1 MKLLLISSEFPPGPG
16 GIGHHAYSLCT
27 SLIRKG
33 HEVVVLTVTD
43 FASHEQVQTFDD
55 EHDFKIIR
63 FPRIG
68 WKTYLNRV
76 LITERT
82 VRQGGF
88 DRILLTGKFSLWLGL
103 YIKWRFSGI
112 PTLAI
117 VHGSEVNPAGR
128 WVRRLTHHAIE
139 KADRIVSVS
148 HFTTSLLP
156 EQVRKSKSIDIIPN
170 GIDTKLLSSYPAET
184 SIDLQGA
191 PRLLTVGHVSP
202 RKGQHRVIAALP
214 ALRAIYPDL
223 HYHIVGRPV
232 TQLSLEK
239 MADALGVSDMITFH
253 GTAPTHQSLTAYYQ
267 HADVFMLLSENQPN
281 GDVEGFGIV
290 ALEANYF
297 GMPVVGALYCG
308 VEDAV
313 NNGKTGML
321 VDGNNVTE
329 ICDAVRKC
337 MEQKD
342 EMSRQARLWS
352 LRHDWNQIV
361 DQFLEVLK

>member
-43 FASHEQVQTFDD
+43 FATAEQVRAFD
-55 EHDFKIIR
+55 EAHDIEIIR

-68 WKTYLNRV
+68 WRTYLNRV
-76 LITERT
+76 FMTDRT
-82 VRQGGF
+82 VRRGGF

-103 YIKWRFSGI
+103 YIKWRFPSI
-112 PTLAI
+112 PTIAI
-117 VHGSEVNPAGR
+117 VHGSEVNPSGR
-128 WVRRLTHHAIE
+128 LVRKLTHQAIE

-148 HFTTSLLP
+148 RFTTSLLP
-156 EQVRKSKSIDIIPN
+156 EQVRKNKHIDIIPN
-170 GIDTKLLSSYPAET
+170 GIDTLLLSSYPT
-184 SIDLQGA
+184 DTKIDLKGS

-214 ALRAIYPDL
+214 ALRAIYPEL
-223 HYHIVGRPV
+223 HYHIVGRPI
-232 TQLSLEK
+232 TQQKLQDLARS
-239 MADALGVSDMITFH
+239 LGVSDMITLH
-253 GTAPTHQSLTAYYQ
+253 GTAPTHHSLSAFYRHT
-267 HADVFMLLSENQPN
+267 DVFMLLSENQPN

-297 GMPVVGALYCG
+297 GMPVVGALHCG

-313 NNGKTGML
+313 DDGKTGVL
-321 VDGNNVTE
+321 ADGNDVPAVAE
-329 ICDAVRKC
+329 AVRRC
-337 MEQKD
+337 VQERD
-342 EMSRQARLWS
+342 VMSAQARQWAN
-352 LRHDWNQIV
+352 RHDWNQIV

>member
-16 GIGHHAYSLCT
+16 GIGHHAYSLT
-27 SLIRKG
+27 TALIRKG

-43 FASHEQVQTFDD
+43 FASPEQVQSFDAA
-55 EHDFKIIR
+55 HDFSIIR

-76 LITERT
+76 FMTDRT
-82 VRQGGF
+82 VRDGQF

-112 PTLAI
+112 KTIAI

-128 WVRRLTHHAIE
+128 WVRMLTHHAIQ
-139 KADRIVSVS
+139 KMDKIVSVS
-148 HFTTSLLP
+148 RFTTSLLP
-156 EQVRKSKSIDIIPN
+156 QKTRNKKNVDIIPN
-170 GIDTKLLSSYPAET
+170 GIDTALLSTYPGDAQLNLT
-184 SIDLQGA
+184 GS

-214 ALRAIYPDL
+214 KLRTIFPNL
-223 HYHIVGRPV
+223 HYHIVGRPL
-232 TQLSLEK
+232 TQTTLEALAK
-239 MADALGVSDMITFH
+239 RLGVDDMITFH
-253 GTAPTHQSLTAYYQ
+253 GIAATHHSLAAFYQ
-267 HADVFMLLSENQPN
+267 NTDVFMLLSENQSN

-297 GMPVVGALYCG
+297 GMPVVGALFCG

-313 NNGKTGML
+313 NDGITGVL
-321 VDGNNVTE
+321 ADGNNINDVTE
-329 ICDAVRKC
+329 AVRIC
-337 MEQKD
+337 VEQHD
-342 EMSRQARLWS
+342 SMSNNAHSWAIQ
-352 LRHDWNQIV
+352 HDWNQIV

>member
-27 SLIRKG
+27 ALIRKG

-43 FASHEQVQTFDD
+43 FATPEQVEAFDHA
-55 EHDFKIIR
+55 HDFNIIR

-76 LITERT
+76 MMTDKT
-82 VRQGGF
+82 VREGGF
-88 DRILLTGKFSLWLGL
+88 DRVLLTGKFSLWLGL
-103 YIKWRFSGI
+103 FIKWRFPRI
-112 PTLAI
+112 KTIAI
-117 VHGSEVNPAGR
+117 VHGSEVNPSGR

-139 KADRIVSVS
+139 RTDRIVSVS
-148 HFTTSLLP
+148 RFTTSLLP
-156 EQVRKSKSIDIIPN
+156 AQVRKNSHIDIIPN
-170 GIDTKLLSSYPAET
+170 GIDTQLLSTYPTDTHIELKG
-184 SIDLQGA
+184 S

-214 ALRAIYPDL
+214 ALRELYPDL
-223 HYHIVGRPV
+223 HYHIVGRPI
-232 TQLSLEK
+232 TQSKLEEL
-239 MADALGVSDMITFH
+239 ASSLGVSDMITFH
-253 GTAPTHQSLTAYYQ
+253 GIAGTHHSLSAFYR
-267 HADVFMLLSENQPN
+267 HSDVFMLLSENQPN

-297 GMPVVGALYCG
+297 GMPVVGAIQCG

-313 NNGKTGML
+313 DHGKTGFL
-321 VDGNNVTE
+321 ADGNNINEVSS
-329 ICDAVRKC
+329 AVVRC
-337 MEQKD
+337 IE
-342 EMSRQARLWS
+342 EHESISIQARQWAMK
-352 LRHDWNQIV
+352 HDWNQIV